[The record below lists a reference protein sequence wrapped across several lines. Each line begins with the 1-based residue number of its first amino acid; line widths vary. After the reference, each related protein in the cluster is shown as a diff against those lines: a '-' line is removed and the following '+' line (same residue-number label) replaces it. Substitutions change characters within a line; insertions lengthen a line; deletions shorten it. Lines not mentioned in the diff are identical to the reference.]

1 MLIRVREDDL
11 NLSASIAMGDKFAA
25 TLPGFC
31 GAYVAWL
38 AGTECVAPMAVWQP
52 INATDANNKGI
63 ELASSRMRVIL

>member
-1 MLIRVREDDL
+1 
-11 NLSASIAMGDKFAA
+11 MGDKFAA